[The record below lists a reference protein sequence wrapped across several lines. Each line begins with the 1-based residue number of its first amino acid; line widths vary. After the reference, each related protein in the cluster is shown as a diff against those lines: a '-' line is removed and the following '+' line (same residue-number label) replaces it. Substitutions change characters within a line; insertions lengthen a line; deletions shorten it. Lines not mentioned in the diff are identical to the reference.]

1 MANQWSGQLARPRK
15 EVDFEL
21 ADKAAALFCNGEEIA
36 SLCKV
41 SYDTLEKRIKD
52 LGYAS
57 FADWYG
63 ERTADTVKS
72 LRRKQ
77 LEMAL
82 KGDRVMLIWL
92 GKNLLGQ
99 AEKLEQTTTDKK
111 VYVNVFEN
119 ENPIRKNTKTG

>member
-1 MANQWSGQLARPRK
+1 MGRPRK
-15 EVDFEL
+15 QIDWEV
-21 ADKAAALFCNGEEIA
+21 ADKAAALFCTGEEIA
-36 SLCKV
+36 NLCKV
-41 SYDTLEKRIKD
+41 SYDTLERRIKEQ
-52 LGYAS
+52 GYDN

-63 ERTADTVKS
+63 QKTADTTKS

-99 AEKLEQTTTDKK
+99 AEKVEQTNTDKQ

-119 ENPIRKNTKTG
+119 ENPIRKNKETG